1 MNKQKELKKVLEYIL
16 KTNNVPKEA
25 LMKTKRNKVFMF
37 GKNLASNVSAHIEEV
52 IIDIFPNNISTKE
65 IMKIV
70 QTERDSVNEFDITL
84 RKTPDI
90 SKTSFF
96 KNKEKV
102 MFHLSIT
109 EKEIEIKERKTEA
122 SY

>member
-16 KTNNVPKEA
+16 KTNNVPEKA
-25 LMKTKRNKVFMF
+25 LMLTKRNKVFMF
-37 GKNLASNVSAHIEEV
+37 GKNLASNVNAHIEEV

-70 QTERDSVNEFDITL
+70 QTERDSENEFDITL

-90 SKTSFF
+90 SRTSFF

-102 MFHLSIT
+102 TFHINVT
-109 EKEIEIKERKTEA
+109 EKEIKIKERKTEV